1 MTNLQ
6 SSARL
11 ESRPNVEKPPKK
23 VIGTLPPAVHF
34 TFQVLLRRGL
44 VSMMEMIENWS
55 LRIGHL
61 SSKEHW
67 HDAPANLGALVA
79 VCGPY
84 RQGGGRAAGGPQPG
98 NGLEIAND
106 QFSIERF
113 DILKRSF
120 ANRSQPKM

>member
-55 LRIGHL
+55 FVI
-61 SSKEHW
+61 
-67 HDAPANLGALVA
+67 
-79 VCGPY
+79 
-84 RQGGGRAAGGPQPG
+84 
-98 NGLEIAND
+98 
-106 QFSIERF
+106 
-113 DILKRSF
+113 
-120 ANRSQPKM
+120 